1 MLLNVNQVMTVLNC
15 GKSRAYNSIK
25 LLNAELQKAGYLTIQ
40 GRVPAEYLADR
51 YKLDEE
57 EVRKQIETM
66 DSIKA

>member
-1 MLLNVNQVMTVLNC
+1 MLLNFQQVMKILNVN
-15 GKSRAYNSIK
+15 KSKAYK
-25 LLNAELQKAGYLTIQ
+25 CMRELNAELQKDGYLTIS